1 MTPMPVQRSAPAFE
15 GCIVPHLAMP
25 QRGLKCTLGSSR
37 VLHLIVWGHSTGRP
51 WPCWAVPTEARGN
64 PAIPDTTVDTVFTQ
78 RAADGSLWQACIA
91 RVAHRAAAKHLETS
105 VLHGDGTNTVATTG
119 AMEWEGRGTSLG
131 QGSRVSRS
139 QTIMALSSHPLLLL
153 PSMR

>member
-1 MTPMPVQRSAPAFE
+1 MPVQRSAPEFE

-25 QRGLKCTLGSSR
+25 QRGLTCTLGSYR
-37 VLHLIVWGHSTGRP
+37 VFHLIVWGLSTGRQRQ
-51 WPCWAVPTEARGN
+51 CLAVPTEARGN
-64 PAIPDTTVDTVFTQ
+64 PAIHDTTVDTVFTK

-91 RVAHRAAAKHLETS
+91 RVAHRAAAKHIDTS

-119 AMEWEGRGTSLG
+119 AMELDRLGTSPR

-139 QTIMALSSHPLLLL
+139 QTIMALSSHPPLLL
-153 PSMR
+153 PPMRQT